1 MFLEKRGCS
10 EFIFWKEFL
19 ATDLGH
25 SWDLLNVP
33 FSFVQNGYGCGLNP
47 TLDLIEA
54 FEYKDGSDGTLKL
67 KDASGNYIKYDSPLD
82 LFKDKDPR
90 LRATIY
96 LPMDECRGGIV
107 EIRR

>member
-1 MFLEKRGCS
+1 MFGVYLLERVSGYRS
-10 EFIFWKEFL
+10 RPFL
-19 ATDLGH
+19 G
-25 SWDLLNVP
+25 LLNVP
-33 FSFVQNGYGCGLNP
+33 FSFVQNGYGCGQNP

-90 LRATIY
+90 LRATFY

-107 EIRR
+107 EIRRGIYDCL

>member
-1 MFLEKRGCS
+1 M
-10 EFIFWKEFL
+10 
-19 ATDLGH
+19 
-25 SWDLLNVP
+25 P
-33 FSFVQNGYGCGLNP
+33 FSFVQNGYGCGQNP

-90 LRATIY
+90 LRATFY
-96 LPMDECRGGIV
+96 LPMDECREGSSRFVGVFTMPLNLGMPVLSPAIT
-107 EIRR
+107 